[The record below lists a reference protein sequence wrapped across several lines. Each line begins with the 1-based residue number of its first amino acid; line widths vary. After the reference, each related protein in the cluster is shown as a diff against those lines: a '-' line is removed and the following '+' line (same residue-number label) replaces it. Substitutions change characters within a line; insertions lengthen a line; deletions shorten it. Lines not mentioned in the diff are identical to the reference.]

1 MVVHVQSPPGH
12 DRVVH
17 RESDRCRGRY
27 PPHRS
32 WVYRLQ
38 SRYEAEGEAAF
49 ESRSRR
55 PHSTPTATPQA
66 TVELVVQLR
75 TQLTEQGHDAGV
87 DTIRWHLEHEH
98 HIILS
103 RATVHRILVRNC
115 AVTPDPAKR
124 PKSSYIRFAAEQPNE
139 TWQSDFTH
147 YRLTDDTEI
156 ITWLDDHSRY
166 ALHVTAHRAIT
177 GAIVTSTFTQTTY
190 IRGIP
195 PSTLTDNGMV

>member
-1 MVVHVQSPPGH
+1 MLTRAG
-12 DRVVH
+12 RV
-17 RESDRCRGRY
+17 
-27 PPHRS
+27 
-32 WVYRLQ
+32 
-38 SRYEAEGEAAF
+38 
-49 ESRSRR
+49 R
-55 PHSTPTATPQA
+55 PEPRKKPKTAYT
-66 TVELVVQLR
+66 
-75 TQLTEQGHDAGV
+75 
-87 DTIRWHLEHEH
+87 
-98 HIILS
+98 
-103 RATVHRILVRNC
+103 
-115 AVTPDPAKR
+115 
-124 PKSSYIRFAAEQPNE
+124 RFAAEQPNE